1 MVKSAVVRNIELEP
15 DDVSTAAVA
24 IPRRHGADPR
34 EGRRMAKPVS
44 WLIRGRDPEPS
55 PEQWQALGEA
65 LLEGDPAAD
74 RLVTW
79 MHQTGMNAAMPL
91 FERALER
98 GIASVP
104 NAPAALREF
113 FAVVDAR
120 PAWVDERLL
129 VEGARVS
136 HISGLTGMRTMRD
149 LALMAGYQA
158 SAINRT
164 LVLTGALQRGAQRR
178 LAETTKWWLDA
189 TADDGMAR
197 DANGFKTTLRVRL
210 IHALLRKRVAAMP
223 EWDTTELGLPINQA
237 DMHATYLGFSV
248 VFLFGQRLMGV
259 PLRQREAEA
268 VMHLWR
274 YIGWLMGVDERWLC
288 LSEMDGRVA
297 LYRNLLS
304 QAPPDDSSVQL
315 GRALM
320 DEPLSRHYPRF
331 AWLRGHFERSRHLSI
346 CRMFL
351 GAEGMKA
358 LGLPRFVLPWYPLL
372 SAPLVATRQGVLRLL
387 PGGRERLIRAG
398 RAAQVDYLKVL
409 FGHSRPDIGGHQHV
423 P

>member
-1 MVKSAVVRNIELEP
+1 ME
-15 DDVSTAAVA
+15 AVA

-55 PEQWQALGEA
+55 AEQWQALGEA
-65 LLEGDPAAD
+65 LLEGDPPAD
-74 RLVTW
+74 RLVAW
-79 MHQTGMNAAMPL
+79 MHQAGMNTAMPL

-104 NAPAALREF
+104 DAPAPLRAF

-120 PAWVDERLL
+120 PAWVDEQLL
-129 VEGARVS
+129 LEGARVS

-178 LAETTKWWLDA
+178 VAETTKWWLDA
-189 TADDGMAR
+189 TGVGGMAR
-197 DANGFKTTLRVRL
+197 DAAGFKTTLRVRL

-223 EWDTTELGLPINQA
+223 QWDSAELGLPINQA

-259 PLRQREAEA
+259 PLKQREAEA

-274 YIGWLMGVDERWLC
+274 YIGWLMGVDQRWLC

-297 LYRNLLS
+297 LYQNLLS

-320 DEPLSRHYPRF
+320 DEPLSRHYRHL
-331 AWLRGHFERSRHLSI
+331 AWLQGRFERSRHLSI

-351 GAEGMKA
+351 GSAGMKA

-372 SAPLVATRQGVLRLL
+372 SAPMIAGWHGLHRLL
-387 PGGRERLIRAG
+387 PGGRERLIRRG
-398 RAAQVDYLKVL
+398 HAAQIGYLKVL
-409 FGHSRPDIGGHQHV
+409 FGQSRPDIGGHPHS